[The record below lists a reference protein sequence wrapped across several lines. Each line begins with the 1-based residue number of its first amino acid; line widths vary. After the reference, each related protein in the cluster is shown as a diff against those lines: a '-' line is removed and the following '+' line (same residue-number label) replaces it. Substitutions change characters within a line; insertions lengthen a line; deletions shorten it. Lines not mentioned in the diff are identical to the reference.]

1 LHAGG
6 LVERK
11 DSRAAYAW
19 EANDDTPPRPSEE
32 IMAAAR
38 HRPLFVEHR
47 ATLGCDVYDICIN
60 NEDTME
66 VFLYR
71 GSPLVE
77 GLPYGPLARRRRQHP
92 WRHP

>member
-1 LHAGG
+1 M
-6 LVERK
+6 V
-11 DSRAAYAW
+11 AA
-19 EANDDTPPRPSEE
+19 S
-32 IMAAAR
+32 
-38 HRPLFVEHR
+38 HRPLFVVHR

-77 GLPYGPLARRRRQHP
+77 GLPYYGPSPSPPTASLASPLKRRSSFQPQTTR
-92 WRHP
+92 